1 MNSTPPPDAAAL
13 ATALRARAD
22 GFHQAEAAAVELLV
36 CNASWLH
43 REDFRDGYVHV
54 GTSGIMAM
62 AAIDWPTAI
71 AALDNG
77 DLPCSGGERGILRL
91 AASLPDGIPVD
102 PRDALTGMDA
112 ANVNRAVQAMLHAA
126 GASGTHRASGRPG
139 NSARS
144 E

>member
-77 DLPCSGGERGILRL
+77 DLPCSGGERRILRL
-91 AASLPDGIPVD
+91 AASLADGIPVD
-102 PRDALTGMDA
+102 LRDLLTGWTLPTSTGQS
-112 ANVNRAVQAMLHAA
+112 RRCCTPQAGQPCWSALAA
-126 GASGTHRASGRPG
+126 GSGVPV
-139 NSARS
+139 
-144 E
+144 